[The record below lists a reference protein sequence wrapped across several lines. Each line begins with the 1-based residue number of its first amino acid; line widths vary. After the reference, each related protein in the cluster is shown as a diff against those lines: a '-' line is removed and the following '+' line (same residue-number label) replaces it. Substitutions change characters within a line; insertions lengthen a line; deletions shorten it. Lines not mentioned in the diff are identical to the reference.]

1 MEEPEFSCAILSK
14 LNLNDIEKVVKE
26 AYHKE
31 NSPGRPPRKPMGIF
45 KVLIVKRLQQI
56 PSEREIC
63 RRLWKDENLRELCDI
78 EAEENPYHPSQL
90 SRFKKRVGNRRLQRI
105 MNKLLKQLLR
115 GDVISGETVNSDA
128 TFVNAYSRRDPH
140 DNSRGKSD
148 PEARVGRD
156 GKTYELGYKLH
167 IITDAK
173 SELPL
178 AVIAAPA
185 NDNEKKHAP
194 ALFRRAWRVSEHR
207 IKTFIADSQYSSRKL
222 REQLFACG
230 VNAVVPY
237 PANQNKEA
245 VNVLRVDKYFRTHGP
260 SLEKQLYKQRS
271 GVERVNSRQKE
282 QLCLERHRARGL
294 ERITA
299 HALLCMIAMLLN
311 GVVALRL
318 GRPEKARS
326 LTMLAR

>member
-1 MEEPEFSCAILSK
+1 
-14 LNLNDIEKVVKE
+14 
-26 AYHKE
+26 
-31 NSPGRPPRKPMGIF
+31 
-45 KVLIVKRLQQI
+45 
-56 PSEREIC
+56 
-63 RRLWKDENLRELCDI
+63 
-78 EAEENPYHPSQL
+78 
-90 SRFKKRVGNRRLQRI
+90 
-105 MNKLLKQLLR
+105 MNKLLKELF
-115 GDVISGETVNSDA
+115 GGGVISGETVDSDA
-128 TFVNAYSRRDPH
+128 TFVKAYSRRDPH

-156 GKTYELGYKLH
+156 GKTYGLGYKLH
-167 IITDAK
+167 IVTDAK

-194 ALFRRAWRVSEHR
+194 ALFRRAWKVSEHR
-207 IKTFIADSQYSSRKL
+207 ITTFIADSQYSSRKL
-222 REQLFACG
+222 REQLSACG
-230 VNAVVPY
+230 VVAVIPY
-237 PANQNKEA
+237 PANQNKKE
-245 VNVLRVDKYFRTHGP
+245 VNALRVDKYFRVHGP

-271 GVERVNSRQKE
+271 GVKRVNSRQKE

-294 ERITA
+294 KRITT

-326 LTMLAR
+326 ITMLAR